1 MIYFSEKCNA
11 LFLEN
16 DFQDNYV
23 IWKLTEVNANTDHGT
38 DLTVLVV

>member
-16 DFQDNYV
+16 FFLHYVTKDFQDNYV
-23 IWKLTEVNANTDHGT
+23 I
-38 DLTVLVV
+38 